1 MCIYSELTR
10 IFIYVEALFYFRQ
23 SKMATE
29 YYIYICNLKLF
40 QGMYKWDQVFS
51 KGLLKV
57 IAKFSRFQRLK

>member
-1 MCIYSELTR
+1 
-10 IFIYVEALFYFRQ
+10 
-23 SKMATE
+23 MATE

-57 IAKFSRFQRLK
+57 IAKSSRFQRIKQ